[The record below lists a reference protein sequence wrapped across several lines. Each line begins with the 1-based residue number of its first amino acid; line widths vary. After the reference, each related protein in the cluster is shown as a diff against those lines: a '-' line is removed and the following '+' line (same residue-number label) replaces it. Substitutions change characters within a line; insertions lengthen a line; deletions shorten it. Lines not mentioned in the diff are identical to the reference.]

1 MSQLTLVAEMWLAV
15 KESIIS
21 SDRAIVADNVIA
33 LLVDHDIAV
42 DEIRKAFRGE
52 GDIID
57 ALKYYVDDADAAFD
71 EDEDDDEIDDY
82 SFDDDYDDDESD
94 DNW

>member
-1 MSQLTLVAEMWLAV
+1 MSLTLVAEMWSAV

-21 SDRAIVADNVIA
+21 SDRSVVADNVISM
-33 LLVDHDIAV
+33 LIDHDIGP

-57 ALKYYVDDADAAFD
+57 ALKYYMDSEDWSDSEEDEEEIEEELYSDD
-71 EDEDDDEIDDY
+71 EDEED
-82 SFDDDYDDDESD
+82 
-94 DNW
+94 W

>member
-1 MSQLTLVAEMWLAV
+1 MSLALVAEMWLAV

-21 SDRAIVADNVIA
+21 SDRSVVADNVISM
-33 LLVDHDIAV
+33 LIDHDIGP

-57 ALKYYVDDADAAFD
+57 ALKYYMDSEEWSNDEDEEDDLDQDELYFD
-71 EDEDDDEIDDY
+71 EDDEEDE
-82 SFDDDYDDDESD
+82 
-94 DNW
+94 NW

>member
-1 MSQLTLVAEMWLAV
+1 MSLLLVAEMWSAV

-21 SDRAIVADNVIA
+21 SDRSVVADNVISM
-33 LLVDHDIAV
+33 LIDHDISP

-57 ALKYYVDDADAAFD
+57 ALKYYMDSEDWSTSDDDEDELEDDDLYFD
-71 EDEDDDEIDDY
+71 DEDDDE
-82 SFDDDYDDDESD
+82 DE
-94 DNW
+94 NW

>member
-1 MSQLTLVAEMWLAV
+1 MSLSLVAEMWHAV

-21 SDRAIVADNVIA
+21 SDRGIVADNIIA
-33 LLVDHDIAV
+33 MLIDHDISP

-57 ALKYYVDDADAAFD
+57 ALKYYMDSEDWSTDEEDNELEEDDDLYFD
-71 EDEDDDEIDDY
+71 DDEDDDE
-82 SFDDDYDDDESD
+82 
-94 DNW
+94 NW

>member
-1 MSQLTLVAEMWLAV
+1 MSNLTLVAEMWLAV

-21 SDRAIVADNVIA
+21 SDRAIVADNVIS
-33 LLVDHDIAV
+33 LLVDHDVSV

-57 ALKYYVDDADAAFD
+57 ALKYYVDDADAVYDDD
-71 EDEDDDEIDDY
+71 EDEDITDY

>member
-1 MSQLTLVAEMWLAV
+1 MSLTLVAEMWTSV

-21 SDRAIVADNVIA
+21 SDRGVVADNIIA
-33 LLVDHDIAV
+33 MLIDHDISA

-57 ALKYYVDDADAAFD
+57 ALKYYMDSEDWSSQDD
-71 EDEDDDEIDDY
+71 EDELEDDDLY
-82 SFDDDYDDDESD
+82 FDDEDSDED
-94 DNW
+94 ENW

>member
-1 MSQLTLVAEMWLAV
+1 MSLTLVAEMWSAV

-21 SDRAIVADNVIA
+21 SDRSVVADNVISM
-33 LLVDHDIAV
+33 LIDHDIGP

-57 ALKYYVDDADAAFD
+57 ALKYYMDSEDWSDSEEDEEEIDEEELYFDD
-71 EDEDDDEIDDY
+71 EDEED
-82 SFDDDYDDDESD
+82 
-94 DNW
+94 W

>member
-1 MSQLTLVAEMWLAV
+1 MSQLSLVAEMWLAV

-33 LLVDHDIAV
+33 LLVDHDISA

-57 ALKYYVDDADAAFD
+57 ALKYYVDDADTSYDD
-71 EDEDDDEIDDY
+71 EDSDDDIVDY
-82 SFDDDYDDDESD
+82 SFDDGEDDDYDDWS
-94 DNW
+94 

>member
-1 MSQLTLVAEMWLAV
+1 MSLSLVAEMWHAV

-21 SDRAIVADNVIA
+21 SDRGIVADNVIA
-33 LLVDHDIAV
+33 MLIDHDISP

-57 ALKYYVDDADAAFD
+57 ALKYYMDSEDWSTDEEDNELEEEDDLYFD
-71 EDEDDDEIDDY
+71 DDEDDDE
-82 SFDDDYDDDESD
+82 
-94 DNW
+94 NW

>member
-1 MSQLTLVAEMWLAV
+1 MSNLTLVVEMWLAV

-21 SDRAIVADNVIA
+21 SDRAIVADNVIT
-33 LLVDHDIAV
+33 LLVDHDVSV

-57 ALKYYVDDADAAFD
+57 ALKYYVDDADAVYDDD
-71 EDEDDDEIDDY
+71 EDEDITDY

-94 DNW
+94 ENW